1 MFFWLLILLVTI
13 LFYWFTRIYINPGN
27 FPNFPGKL
35 PVIGHLHKL
44 PGSTKEL
51 WDLVRQIADSG
62 LKTGNVILFYFG
74 FFPVYDSLYKP
85 FIYHLL
91 ENENKKLSLEDIRD
105 EIKVMIMTGYET
117 SNTVILFVLLL
128 VGTYPHVQQKIFE
141 ELEEVFEDSDRDVTK
156 ADLTKLVYIDA
167 VLKETSRYCPAV
179 PVIGRVLHEDVQ
191 LKNSVLKK
199 GNVGIIMLY
208 AAMRHP
214 MWGPDADQWIPERW
228 LDPQRI
234 PANPHAFAA
243 FSYGKR
249 NCIVTILFYW
259 LSCIY
264 FNPGDFPTYPGEL
277 PLIGHLH
284 LLPRNSIELWNLIKQ
299 IADAGLK
306 IGNVILSH
314 RKLLN
319 PSFNQK
325 VLDGFMN
332 EFNEQSKVLVK
343 ELENAV
349 GNTPKDH
356 RSSFERNSHYKP
368 IIYHLL
374 ENENKTLS
382 LEEIKDEIN
391 VIILTGFETSTNL
404 IIFVL
409 LLVGTYP
416 HVQQKIF
423 EELEEVFGDLDR
435 DVTKADL
442 SKLVYIDAVLK
453 ETSRYVPVVP
463 LIGRVST
470 EDFYI

>member
-1 MFFWLLILLVTI
+1 MGNGLL
-13 LFYWFTRIYINPGN
+13 FG
-27 FPNFPGKL
+27 
-35 PVIGHLHKL
+35 PV
-44 PGSTKEL
+44 
-51 WDLVRQIADSG
+51 
-62 LKTGNVILFYFG
+62 
-74 FFPVYDSLYKP
+74 
-85 FIYHLL
+85 
-91 ENENKKLSLEDIRD
+91 
-105 EIKVMIMTGYET
+105 
-117 SNTVILFVLLL
+117 
-128 VGTYPHVQQKIFE
+128 
-141 ELEEVFEDSDRDVTK
+141 
-156 ADLTKLVYIDA
+156 
-167 VLKETSRYCPAV
+167 
-179 PVIGRVLHEDVQ
+179 
-191 LKNSVLKK
+191 SVWK
-199 GNVGIIMLY
+199 
-208 AAMRHP
+208 
-214 MWGPDADQWIPERW
+214 
-228 LDPQRI
+228 
-234 PANPHAFAA
+234 
-243 FSYGKR
+243 
-249 NCIVTILFYW
+249 
-259 LSCIY
+259 
-264 FNPGDFPTYPGEL
+264 
-277 PLIGHLH
+277 
-284 LLPRNSIELWNLIKQ
+284 
-299 IADAGLK
+299 
-306 IGNVILSH
+306 SH

-356 RSSFERNSHYKP
+356 RSSFERSALRTICATTVGVHINGNEIYSDKFLESFKDILTLLTKRFTSIHYFCNWIYERTKLKKEMDQLLKFTHDFTEKMLQVKRNEIANAPREEIKFLDSHYKP

-423 EELEEVFGDLDR
+423 EELEEVFGDSDR

-470 EDFYI
+470 EDVQLKNCVLKKGYVCILMLYAILHHPMWGPDADQWIPERWLDPQRLPANPHAYVPFSFGKRNCIGKTYAFMSLKVTLAHFFRRYKVFSNFANVKLKMDSVVLRPYSGYEFCIQYRNK